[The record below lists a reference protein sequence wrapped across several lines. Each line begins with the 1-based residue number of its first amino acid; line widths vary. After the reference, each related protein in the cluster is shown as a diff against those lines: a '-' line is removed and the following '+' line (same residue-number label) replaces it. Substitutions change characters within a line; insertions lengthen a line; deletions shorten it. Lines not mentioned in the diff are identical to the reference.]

1 MKSKTSRNGNVKSQ
15 SSREIRNTTVLRGFR
30 SSKPRDKVGGLI
42 SKKFFTSGLK
52 KAPPPPPRGPS
63 LDPPQIELA
72 SLHAL
77 SCGCIFLISLS
88 HLGRRGWIFMHTE
101 QVNIPLHILVCQVS
115 LLSWFL
121 FPLGSHDQQDSPSS
135 TCPVSWTPRRGNRG
149 CKTSF
154 AMIPQYWLLL
164 FTTKKKMILFCL
176 S

>member
-1 MKSKTSRNGNVKSQ
+1 MSCLDKRG
-15 SSREIRNTTVLRGFR
+15 RGGGFR

-42 SKKFFTSGLK
+42 SKKCFRFGLK
-52 KAPPPPPRGPS
+52 KAPPPHPPGPS

-72 SLHAL
+72 ILYAL
-77 SCGCIFLISLS
+77 SCGCIFLISFR
-88 HLGRRGWIFMHTE
+88 HLGLRGWINTYTE

-164 FTTKKKMILFCL
+164 FTRKKNLILL
-176 S
+176 